1 MAPAA
6 PFNPPSADLPGK
18 PFVPEWVPPPVT
30 KEKHN
35 FAELK
40 SIDLSLLDSDD
51 PAVVDDLVQ
60 QVKVAIRDDGFLF
73 LENYGVSL
81 EQLHRQ
87 FALAQYLYNN
97 ISEEDK
103 ERLLFHPDSGKWSG
117 YKHPYGFKRHRGAP
131 DGIEQFNWY
140 KPDWEDINRVPTCLH
155 PFMDEIEA
163 FSNYL
168 TKSVN
173 RRLLT
178 VLSRVLELPD
188 DYLWDNVQSHGSPT
202 GEGYFRHA
210 LFRPVQKQIQEAS
223 KGLRMHGHTDF
234 GLTTL
239 LFSVPISCLQIW
251 GRDEQWYYVPYKPGA
266 LVINIGDTLEIVS
279 GGHFK
284 ATRHRVFRPPADQ
297 LHEERLSLVLFN
309 SSIGDLRMAPAKESK
324 LIQRE
329 GCVEEQGVYKEFK
342 KLTSQGKLVPTNR
355 QWREIQIATCTDPTD
370 TVNNRVGAHQVLI
383 DGKVMHQREY
393 MGVKVVLP
401 DDEQHYVTFEQ
412 SQPSGSMS
420 YPMPISAV
428 RKHGHV
434 IIKGRPCKIIDISKS
449 GTSTHLVGNDIFT
462 GSTLSDDFQS
472 SQSVDIPNVTRCG
485 YQLVNIDE
493 GFLNLMSQDG
503 TAKDDV
509 KDPGGELGQTIQA
522 DFEDG
527 KDLIITVI
535 SAMGEEQ
542 AVTYNEAPKGS

>member
-40 SIDLSLLDSDD
+40 SIDLSLLDSED

-140 KPDWEDINRVPTCLH
+140 KPEWEDINRVPTCLH

-210 LFRPVQKQIQEAS
+210 LFRPVQKQTQEAS

-309 SSIGDLRMAPAKESK
+309 SSIGDLRMAPAHDSK

-401 DDEQHYVTFEQ
+401 DDEQHDQTFEQ
-412 SQPSGSMS
+412 QQQHASPTYAALVSTLTKG
-420 YPMPISAV
+420 A
-428 RKHGHV
+428 HV
-434 IIKGRPCKIIDISKS
+434 IIRGRPCKILEISKI
-449 GTSTHLVGNDIFT
+449 GTNIHLVARDIFT
-462 GSTLSDDFQS
+462 DRILSDDIES
-472 SQSVDIPNVTRCG
+472 TQSVEIPHVYRNE
-485 YQLVNIDE
+485 YMLVNIDE
-493 GFLNLMSQDG
+493 GFLNLANQDG
-503 TAKDDV
+503 TMKDDV
-509 KDPGGELGQTIQA
+509 KVPDGGLGQQIEQ
-522 DFEDG
+522 DFEAG
-527 KDLIITVI
+527 TDLLIAVI

-542 AVTYNEAPKGS
+542 AVSVREAPKGS